1 MKNNYIKPI
10 TFVALVSILLL
21 QGGWLYN
28 TYKLLETEFKENIS
42 SLFIRSLEK
51 EVILRIEDP
60 AKKGMWKQKVIAGV
74 RMENDHYTN
83 NRAFQDYLYIEDYP
97 IFLEKAD
104 SIFNEEIKK
113 TYESLDYSLLL
124 IDSLGNHVDSISH
137 GYSYFNEYFSYK
149 ETVQL
154 RNLAPEY
161 ITLTVFSPHKII
173 FGKMLLLLIG
183 SLVLAVIVLYGLLLQ
198 IKIIARQKRIAELRQ
213 DFTHAMVHDMK
224 SPLTTILMGIRSL
237 KSGKMDDKP
246 QMKEQHYAIITQEGE
261 RMLGLANK
269 ILEIAQFEGQQVIL
283 SKQSINLSDLIRSL
297 TEKYKLNVTKNVH
310 FHIESGVEYIYADP
324 HYIAE
329 AFGNII
335 DNAIKYS
342 KENEDAEIYI
352 TSSYENNTVRMTFK
366 DNGTGIS
373 PKDQQKIFR
382 KFERADSVIRSKK
395 KISGFGLGLTF
406 VSQVIKAH
414 SGEIKVNS
422 RLGSFSEFIINLP
435 YDENDKIIID

>member
-1 MKNNYIKPI
+1 MINRIIIRIKVLQVVYAYYQKNSRD
-10 TFVALVSILLL
+10 LVSAENELL
-21 QGGWLYN
+21 
-28 TYKLLETEFKENIS
+28 F
-42 SLFIRSLEK
+42 SLEK
-51 EVILRIEDP
+51 TYDLY
-60 AKKGMWKQKVIAGV
+60 
-74 RMENDHYTN
+74 HY
-83 NRAFQDYLYIEDYP
+83 
-97 IFLEKAD
+97 
-104 SIFNEEIKK
+104 
-113 TYESLDYSLLL
+113 
-124 IDSLGNHVDSISH
+124 
-137 GYSYFNEYFSYK
+137 
-149 ETVQL
+149 
-154 RNLAPEY
+154 
-161 ITLTVFSPHKII
+161 
-173 FGKMLLLLIG
+173 LLLLIVLLTNAEQKRLDKNKNKLLATEDELNPNRRLADNRFAEQLRVNG
-183 SLVLAVIVLYGLLLQ
+183 KLTAFSMRRGTLWNDDNSLFVRNLLKKIIQSDYYKEYLAVIVLYGLLLQ
-198 IKIIARQKRIAELRQ
+198 IRIIARQKRIAELRQ

-237 KSGKMDDKP
+237 KSGKIDDKP
-246 QMKEQHYAIITQEGE
+246 QMKEQHYAIIIQEGE

-283 SKQSINLSDLIRSL
+283 SKQPVNLPDLIGSL
-297 TEKYKLNVTKNVH
+297 TEKYQLNVTKNVH

-352 TSSYENNTVRMTFK
+352 TSSYENNTVRLAFK

-373 PKDQQKIFR
+373 PKDQQKIFQ
-382 KFERADSVIRSKK
+382 KFERADSVTRSKK

-414 SGEIKVNS
+414 DGEIKINS

-435 YDENDKIIID
+435 YDENSKIIID